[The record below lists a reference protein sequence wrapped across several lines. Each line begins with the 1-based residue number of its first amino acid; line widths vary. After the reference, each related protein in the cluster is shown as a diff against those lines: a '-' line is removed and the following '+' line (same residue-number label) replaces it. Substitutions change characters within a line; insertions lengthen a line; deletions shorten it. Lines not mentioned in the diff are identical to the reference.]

1 MSLKDTLIS
10 QGKARLMGGK
20 TGTSP
25 TGRRGKSGG
34 KRATSTTGSP
44 LGSLSKYLK
53 R

>member
-20 TGTSP
+20 TGSSS

-34 KRATSTTGSP
+34 KRANSTSSP